1 MTLVTIERREGIA
14 ILALDNPPVN
24 TGNSAQRAALLTAIT
39 EISEWPELSG
49 VVLTTAGKH
58 FYAGSDL
65 REFNKPLAEPQ
76 LPRVIAALDALEVPV
91 VAAIRGLA
99 LGGGLELALGCDIR
113 LAAPDAQFG
122 FPEVEFGIVPGAG
135 GTVRTPRLIGVEA
148 AFDLVTT
155 ARRVSADEAKT
166 LGLVNN
172 IVTNDELVTRA
183 VECAHAATGRR
194 RLVDI
199 EPTEHLSAANE
210 DLLARLPR
218 RHRPNVRA
226 TGELVIDGLSRTAP
240 EALTVERA
248 AFDDLRLSRESESL
262 RYLFFARQAAAK
274 SLRLRVRP
282 RTVQR
287 VGVIGAGTMGAGL
300 ARLFTGRGYDVV
312 VVDADHNA
320 LGRLKDDVVT
330 TATSLDACAECDLVI
345 EAVFEDMDV
354 KRGLFTDLETIVAAD
369 TLLVTNTSYLDLS
382 EMSAALRHPHRFGGM
397 HFFNPPG
404 RNTLVEIIPTPTTDE
419 ATTATLGAVAVRLGK
434 VALPSGVG
442 DGFIGNRVYA
452 DYRTQA
458 EFLIE
463 DGASPAQV
471 DRAMELLG
479 MAIGPFAVADMS
491 GLDIAWAR
499 RKRLAATRDPRQR
512 YVRIPD
518 LLCESGRLGK
528 KTKAGWYAYPDGARR
543 GIEDPAVSEIIETCR
558 EEAGVAPRA
567 IDTDEIQ
574 SRILAA
580 MIAGA
585 ATVVRNAVAQRASDV
600 DVALTEGF
608 AFPRYLGGPVKAFSR
623 FSHDDQLAALTVTFN
638 SDPVTYKVLAEAA
651 NGIVPVPV
659 AALLDGI
666 GTSTTDKR

>member
-24 TGNSAQRAALLTAIT
+24 TGNSAQRAALLAAIT
-39 EISEWPELSG
+39 EIREWPELSG

-65 REFNKPLAEPQ
+65 KEFDKPLAEPQ
-76 LPRVIAALDALEVPV
+76 LPHVIAALDALEVPV

-113 LAAPDAQFG
+113 LATPDAQFG

-135 GTVRTPRLIGVEA
+135 GTVRAPRLIGVEA
-148 AFDLVTT
+148 AFDMVTT
-155 ARRVSADEAKT
+155 ARRVPGGEARA
-166 LGLVNN
+166 LGLVNE
-172 IVTNDELVTRA
+172 IVDAGELLSRA
-183 VECAHAATGRR
+183 IEYARSSASRN
-194 RLVDI
+194 RLVDVG
-199 EPTEHLSAANE
+199 PVSSLRNE
-210 DLLARLPR
+210 LLARLPR
-218 RHRPNVRA
+218 RHRPNVRIA
-226 TGELVIDGLSRTAP
+226 GELVIEGVSRPAP
-240 EALTVERA
+240 EALSRERA
-248 AFDDLRLSRESESL
+248 VFEELRVSHESESL

-274 SLRLRVRP
+274 SLRVQARP

-300 ARLFTGRGYDVV
+300 ARLFAGRGYDVV

-320 LGRLKDDVVT
+320 LGRLKDDAVT

-354 KRGLFTDLETIVAAD
+354 KRGLFTDLEAIVASD
-369 TLLVTNTSYLDLS
+369 TLLVTNTSYLDPS

-397 HFFNPPG
+397 HFFNPPE
-404 RNTLVEIIPTPTTDE
+404 RNTLVEIIPTSTTDE

-458 EFLIE
+458 EFLVE
-463 DGASPAQV
+463 DGASPVQV

-499 RKRLAATRDPRQR
+499 RKRHAATQNPRQR

-528 KTKAGWYAYPDGARR
+528 KTKAGWYAYPDGVRR
-543 GIEDPAVSEIIETCR
+543 GVEDPIVSEIIDACR
-558 EEAGVAPRA
+558 GEAGVAPRA
-567 IDTDEIQ
+567 IDADEIQ

-585 ATVVRNAVAQRASDV
+585 ATVVHNAVARRASDV

-623 FSHDDQLAALTVTFN
+623 FSYEEQLAALTATFN
-638 SDPVTYKVLAEAA
+638 SDPVTYKVLAEAVA
-651 NGIVPVPV
+651 GVMPGPVATLLNGIRIS
-659 AALLDGI
+659 DH
-666 GTSTTDKR
+666 